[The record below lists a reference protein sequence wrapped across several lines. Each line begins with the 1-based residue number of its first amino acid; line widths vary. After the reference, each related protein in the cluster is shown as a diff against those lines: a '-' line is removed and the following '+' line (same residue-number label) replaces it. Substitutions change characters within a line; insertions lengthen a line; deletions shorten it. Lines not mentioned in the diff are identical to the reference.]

1 MNQYNKKTHLLKTCF
16 FQQHYVDIE
25 KNPTLTMQ
33 CKKKITNRMMIRT
46 LIATLRASN
55 PLTTYMYSGNW
66 LLEPLDSTVLSWV
79 AINKS

>member
-1 MNQYNKKTHLLKTCF
+1 
-16 FQQHYVDIE
+16 
-25 KNPTLTMQ
+25 MQ
-33 CKKKITNRMMIRT
+33 CKKEITNRMMIRT
-46 LIATLRASN
+46 LIATLRSSN

>member
-1 MNQYNKKTHLLKTCF
+1 MLTLKKTLH
-16 FQQHYVDIE
+16 
-25 KNPTLTMQ
+25 NNAMQ
-33 CKKKITNRMMIRT
+33 KKITNRMMIRT
-46 LIATLRASN
+46 LIATLRASD

>member
-1 MNQYNKKTHLLKTCF
+1 
-16 FQQHYVDIE
+16 
-25 KNPTLTMQ
+25 MQ
-33 CKKKITNRMMIRT
+33 CKKEITNRMMIRT

-66 LLEPLDSTVLSWV
+66 LLDPLDSTVLSWV

>member
-1 MNQYNKKTHLLKTCF
+1 MLTLKKN
-16 FQQHYVDIE
+16 YI
-25 KNPTLTMQ
+25 TMQ
-33 CKKKITNRMMIRT
+33 CKKESTNRMMIRT

-79 AINKS
+79 AINKSYKFEYKCLIEH